1 MPEFLI
7 TILQHHFTW
16 GLILGFAGGAALWI
30 QTIKNAR
37 ELKSRNKDLE
47 SKLQYAD
54 ETLSRV
60 QRAGEDAHRRELGQK
75 DDEIAKLR
83 NRIEDLKD
91 AHHKLEL
98 RLQKEKSEGT
108 GFLGKV
114 REKLVGSSTEK
125 RIEEAEVVEA
135 ETVTTTEEEKSSR

>member
-1 MPEFLI
+1 MPEFI
-7 TILQHHFTW
+7 IAILQHPFTW

-37 ELKSRNKDLE
+37 ELKSRNKELE
-47 SKLQYAD
+47 SKLQHAD

-75 DDEIAKLR
+75 DDEITRLR
-83 NRIEDLKD
+83 DRIEDLKE

-98 RLQKEKSEGT
+98 KLQKEKSEGT

-114 REKLVGSSTEK
+114 RDKLVGPTTEK
-125 RIEEAEVVEA
+125 RIEDAEVVEA
-135 ETVTTTEEEKSSR
+135 ETVTTTEDDKSS